1 MNIINSLY
9 TLFLVFAY
17 TALILIIFIT
27 FIPKR
32 YYKTFLH
39 ILFKKNY
46 IYPLTFICYGAIMT
60 FIIVYILSFMKEY
73 PWIPDVILISG
84 SLIIILTCF
93 VFTIIFMGWIYAQR
107 EFMEIMACKTQI
119 DKGAKVIDVRA
130 SV

>member
-1 MNIINSLY
+1 MDILNCLY

-17 TALILIIFIT
+17 TTLILIIFVT
-27 FIPKR
+27 FIPKS

-46 IYPLTFICYGAIMT
+46 IYPLTFICYGAIIT
-60 FIIVYILSFMKEY
+60 FIIVYTLSFIKEY
-73 PWIPDVILISG
+73 PWIPDVIMISG
-84 SLIIILTCF
+84 SIIIILTCF

-107 EFMEIMACKTQI
+107 EFMDIMACKTQN
-119 DKGAKVIDVRA
+119 DKGVKVVDVHA